1 MTEQEFENLM
11 NTHSVVADGWNS
23 STNNDVTVIGNEK
36 GTPVAI
42 RYMSSETDGEFHY
55 LRLDVPVT
63 IDQ

>member
-1 MTEQEFENLM
+1 M